1 MRMSRSDRG
10 PIVKKAR
17 EAREQGRGAGVVD
30 HALQGY
36 GGLDA
41 ARPLLAV
48 ARAAGKTALHFFFVK
63 AVHSLLAYRL
73 VRWRLGVLSV
83 LGTNNK
89 Q

>member
-17 EAREQGRGAGVVD
+17 EAREQGRRAGVVD
-30 HALQGY
+30 HALQGH

-48 ARAAGKTALHFFFVK
+48 ARAARETALHCFFF
-63 AVHSLLAYRL
+63 SQGCSQLA
-73 VRWRLGVLSV
+73 GVS
-83 LGTNNK
+83 GGFGRE
-89 Q
+89 